1 MSDVAVNL
9 RAKAV
14 LGNVLVLDPV
24 HASVALVA
32 VPDQGRDHASASVA
46 RGDVLVAVPGRD
58 RESAARGDVPDQG
71 RDRASVAR
79 GDVLVAVPGRDRVD
93 ADLVADLDRASV
105 ARGDVPGLADE
116 N

>member
-46 RGDVLVAVPGRD
+46 RGDVLVAVPDRD
-58 RESAARGDVPDQG
+58 RESAARGDVPDQ
-71 RDRASVAR
+71 DRASVAR
-79 GDVLVAVPGRDRVD
+79 VDAVLVAVPGRDRVD

-105 ARGDVPGLADE
+105 ARGNDRGLADE

>member
-1 MSDVAVNL
+1 MSDVVGNL

-24 HASVALVA
+24 HASVVLVA
-32 VPDQGRDHASASVA
+32 VPDQGRDRASASVV

-58 RESAARGDVPDQG
+58 RESAARGDVPDQ
-71 RDRASVAR
+71 DRASVAR
-79 GDVLVAVPGRDRVD
+79 GDA
-93 ADLVADLDRASV
+93 ALDHASV
-105 ARGDVPGLADE
+105 ARGNDRGLADE

>member
-1 MSDVAVNL
+1 VSDVAVNL

-24 HASVALVA
+24 HASVALVV

-58 RESAARGDVPDQG
+58 RESAARGDVPDQ
-71 RDRASVAR
+71 DRASVAR

-105 ARGDVPGLADE
+105 ARGNDRGLADE

>member
-1 MSDVAVNL
+1 VSDVAVNL

-14 LGNVLVLDPV
+14 LGNV

-32 VPDQGRDHASASVA
+32 VPDQGRDHAS
-46 RGDVLVAVPGRD
+46 
-58 RESAARGDVPDQG
+58 
-71 RDRASVAR
+71 ASVAR

>member
-14 LGNVLVLDPV
+14 LGNV

-58 RESAARGDVPDQG
+58 R
-71 RDRASVAR
+71 
-79 GDVLVAVPGRDRVD
+79 VD

-105 ARGDVPGLADE
+105 ARGNDRGLADE

>member
-1 MSDVAVNL
+1 VSDVAVNL

-14 LGNVLVLDPV
+14 LGNV

-46 RGDVLVAVPGRD
+46 RGDVLVAVPDRD
-58 RESAARGDVPDQG
+58 RESAARGDVPDQ
-71 RDRASVAR
+71 DRASVAR